1 MERLLL
7 EDLLVWKD
15 RPERQPV
22 LLDGARQVGK
32 TYLLQQL
39 FGRRHFRRVHTLD
52 LRKEPRLCKLFEDS
66 LDPDRLL
73 PKIELELG
81 EKIDLRADLL
91 LLDEIGECQR
101 AVDSLKY
108 FAEQRPDGFVVASGS
123 NIGLLDSFPVG
134 KVENLRLFPMT
145 FEEFLMAAGN
155 DRLLQQYREMSRD
168 TFIHGLLWE
177 QFLDYYFVGG
187 MPAAVAAWFW
197 HSDADMPER
206 TQGDQNLR
214 VNNPPMGLAGY
225 ARMSDRTQKVQDVHR
240 NLIAGFERDFGKY
253 CGKQSSL
260 DLNRVFQ
267 NVPVQLDRSM
277 DGSARRFRFKDVL
290 PRKNRYAQLCGPID
304 WLESARLISRCYL
317 LDCRPAVPLRS
328 LVRENVFKLFLLD
341 VGLAGHM
348 LGLSYRWQIDQEFAY
363 KGFIAENFVQNELL
377 ARGMPTSYAWD
388 QGQAEVEFLYQ
399 TVSGSVIP
407 VEVKSGSRT
416 RARSLWAYREKYR
429 PEQTLKLIG
438 GPGGPDRQDMVWPLY
453 YARFLAKL

>member
-7 EDLLVWKD
+7 EDLLVWKG

-39 FGRRHFRRVHTLD
+39 FGQRHFRRVHTLD
-52 LRKEPRLCKLFEDS
+52 LRKELWLCELFKDS

-73 PKIELELG
+73 PRIELELG
-81 EKIDLRADLL
+81 ERIDLRTDLL

-108 FAEQRPDGFVVASGS
+108 FAEQRPDGFVAASGS

-177 QFLDYYFVGG
+177 QFLDYYFIGG
-187 MPAAVAAWFW
+187 MPAAVAAWFR
-197 HSDADMPER
+197 DADIGMHTRLQEV
-206 TQGDQNLR
+206 QGAH
-214 VNNPPMGLAGY
+214 G
-225 ARMSDRTQKVQDVHR
+225 

-253 CGKQSSL
+253 CGRQSSM
-260 DLNRVFQ
+260 DLNQVFRS
-267 NVPVQLDRSM
+267 VPVQLGRSM
-277 DGSARRFRFKDVL
+277 GGSARRFRFKDVL
-290 PRKNRYAQLCGPID
+290 PRKNRYAELCGPID
-304 WLESARLISRCYL
+304 WLESARLISRCYP
-317 LDCRPAVPLRS
+317 LDCQPAVPLRS

-348 LGLSYRWQIDQEFAY
+348 LGLNYRLQVGQEFAY

-377 ARGMPTSYAWD
+377 ARGMPTSYAWNK
-388 QGQAEVEFLYQ
+388 GQAEMEFLYQ
-399 TVSGSVIP
+399 TVSGSIIP
-407 VEVKSGSRT
+407 VEVKSRSRT
-416 RARSLWAYREKYR
+416 RARSLRAYREKCR
-429 PEQTLKLIG
+429 PEQTLKLVG

-453 YARFLAKL
+453 YARFLAEL

>member
-52 LRKEPRLCKLFEDS
+52 LRKELRLCKLFEDS

-73 PKIELELG
+73 PRIELELG

-108 FAEQRPDGFVVASGS
+108 FAEQRPDGFVAASGS
-123 NIGLLDSFPVG
+123 NVGLLDSFPVG

-145 FEEFLMAAGN
+145 FEEFLMGAGD
-155 DRLLQQYREMSRD
+155 DRLLQQYRQMSRD
-168 TFIHGLLWE
+168 TFVHSLLWE

-187 MPAAVAAWFW
+187 MPAAVAAWF
-197 HSDADMPER
+197 HSLDEPRMALRGSVIIR
-206 TQGDQNLR
+206 TTVRNIHVSIQ
-214 VNNPPMGLAGY
+214 
-225 ARMSDRTQKVQDVHR
+225 SVQETHR
-240 NLIAGFERDFGKY
+240 SLIAGFERDFGKY
-253 CGKQSSL
+253 CGRQSSM

-267 NVPVQLDRSM
+267 SVPAQLGQSM
-277 DGSARRFRFKDVL
+277 DGSARRFRFKEVL
-290 PRKNRYAQLCGPID
+290 PRKNRYAELCGPVE

-317 LDCRPAVPLRS
+317 LNCQPTVPLRS

-341 VGLAGHM
+341 VGLVGHM
-348 LGLSYRWQIDQEFAY
+348 LGLSYRWQVDQEFAY

-377 ARGMPTSYAWD
+377 ARGMPASYAWNR
-388 QGQAEVEFLYQ
+388 GQAEVEFLYQ
-399 TVSGSVIP
+399 TVSGSIIP
-407 VEVKSGSRT
+407 VEVKSGLRT
-416 RARSLWAYREKYR
+416 RARSLRAYREKYR
-429 PEQTLKLIG
+429 PEQTLKLVG

-453 YARFLAKL
+453 YARFLAQF

>member
-32 TYLLQQL
+32 TYLLQHL
-39 FGRRHFRRVHTLD
+39 FGQRHFRRVHTLD
-52 LRKEPRLCKLFEDS
+52 LRKELRFCELFRDS

-81 EKIDLRADLL
+81 EKIDLRTDLL

-108 FAEQRPDGFVVASGS
+108 FAEQRPDGFVAASGS

-187 MPAAVAAWFW
+187 MPAAVAAWF
-197 HSDADMPER
+197 HGPGEPLTIGGEAMTIGRE
-206 TQGDQNLR
+206 
-214 VNNPPMGLAGY
+214 PMTI
-225 ARMSDRTQKVQDVHR
+225 RNIHVRIQSVQEAHR

-253 CGKQSSL
+253 CGRQSSM
-260 DLNRVFQ
+260 DLNRVFRS
-267 NVPVQLDRSM
+267 VPAQLGQSM

-290 PRKNRYAQLCGPID
+290 PRKNRYAELCGPID

-317 LDCRPAVPLRS
+317 LDCRPSVPLRS

-348 LGLSYRWQIDQEFAY
+348 LRLSYRLQVEQEFAY

-377 ARGMPTSYAWD
+377 ARGMPTSYAWNH
-388 QGQAEVEFLYQ
+388 GQAEVEFLYQ
-399 TVSGSVIP
+399 TVSGSIIP

-416 RARSLWAYREKYR
+416 RARSLRAYREKYK
-429 PEQTLKLIG
+429 PEQTLKLVG

-453 YARFLAKL
+453 YARFLAQF